1 MLYITKI
8 DDYLEILTAK
18 EVKNFVVKHFKETV
32 RKEGN
37 LRKVA
42 KSFYVFLSTQS
53 NSSDNCL
60 HHYNVEILNV
70 LDPELQM
77 INTKPVTINKLK
89 ELLSELKSLK
99 FRQY

>member
-18 EVKNFVVKHFKETV
+18 EVKNFVVKHFKKTV

-42 KSFYVFLSTQS
+42 KLFLSFYQH
-53 NSSDNCL
+53 NQ
-60 HHYNVEILNV
+60 ILLIIV
-70 LDPELQM
+70 YIIIMLR
-77 INTKPVTINKLK
+77 
-89 ELLSELKSLK
+89 
-99 FRQY
+99 F